1 MDRLYSSRR
10 DRAQRISVAHTM
22 RVLGGRISLV
32 FYDVTT
38 LYFESRPKPDDALR
52 QAGFSKDGK
61 TSESQI
67 VLGLLVS
74 EDGYPLSYSI
84 FNGASTRGAR

>member
-1 MDRLYSSRR
+1 M
-10 DRAQRISVAHTM
+10 QRISVEHTI
-22 RVLGGRISLV
+22 RVLGGRIGLV

-38 LYFESRPKPDDALR
+38 LYFESKPKPDDALR

-84 FNGASTRGAR
+84 FNGVSTRGAR